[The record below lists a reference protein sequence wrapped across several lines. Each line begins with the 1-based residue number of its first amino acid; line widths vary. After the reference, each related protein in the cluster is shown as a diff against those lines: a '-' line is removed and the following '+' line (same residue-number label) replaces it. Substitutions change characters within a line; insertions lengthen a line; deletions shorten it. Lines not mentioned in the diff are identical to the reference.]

1 MNGEAVTVCEVG
13 LRDGLQN
20 QPNPVSTDDK
30 LALLDALIAAGVRD
44 FEVTSFVSPKR
55 VPQLAD
61 ASELF
66 ARLPA
71 VEGCRYM
78 ALVPNL
84 KGYRRAA
91 EAGARAV
98 SVVLAATETLNRRN
112 IGMTLDEAVAACR
125 DVIHHASHDGVEV
138 RAYVAAACGCPYE
151 GAVAGETVIDLA
163 DRMLDAG
170 AGEVAIA
177 DTIGAGNPGQVADL
191 FDALIQRD
199 GAEVFAGHFHDT
211 RGMGLVLAWAAL
223 QAGVK
228 KIDSAIGGLGGCP
241 FAPGASGNLATE
253 DLVFMLNES
262 GYRTGIDMAAL
273 DAAIA
278 VAGRATGVPVGGK
291 VMPWYRSRK
300 AAE

>member
-1 MNGEAVTVCEVG
+1 MREPVTVCEVG

-20 QPNPVSTDDK
+20 QPNPVATDDK
-30 LALLDALIAAGVRD
+30 LILLEALLVAGVHE

-61 ASELF
+61 APELF

-71 VEGCRYM
+71 GTGRRYM

-84 KGYRRAA
+84 KGYDRAV
-91 EAGARAV
+91 EAGARSV
-98 SVVLAATETLNRRN
+98 SVVLAATDTLNRRN
-112 IGMTLDEAVAACR
+112 IGMSLDEAIAACI
-125 DVIHHASHDGVEV
+125 DVIRRAAGDGVDV

-151 GAVAGETVIDLA
+151 GTVAGETVMALA

-223 QAGVK
+223 QAGVR
-228 KIDSAIGGLGGCP
+228 KIDSSVGGLGGCP

-262 GYRTGIDMAAL
+262 GYETGIDMAAL
-273 DAAIA
+273 DDAVAA
-278 VAGRATGVPVGGK
+278 AGRATGVPVGGK
-291 VMPWYRSRK
+291 IMPWYRSKRHIRG
-300 AAE
+300 